1 MTMDA
6 FADRLSE
13 YLDDEL
19 SPPERAAFDA
29 HLAACS
35 ECRSTVA
42 ALRTIVADARHLAD
56 VPPVNDLWSGITAR
70 IAAQGQRPRHFAAFK
85 RAISARLSFTLPQLA
100 AAALALMVLSGALVW
115 MAKSGDPRADFDPIR
130 AETESP
136 ASPGRS
142 MLSDAEYRATIADL
156 ERTLAA
162 VRTRLDTRTAR
173 GLDADLASI
182 DRAIEQSR
190 EALEADPGNVY
201 LTAQLAAAR
210 QKKIALLRRAVAL
223 TQ

>member
-1 MTMDA
+1 
-6 FADRLSE
+6 
-13 YLDDEL
+13 
-19 SPPERAAFDA
+19 
-29 HLAACS
+29 
-35 ECRSTVA
+35 
-42 ALRTIVADARHLAD
+42 
-56 VPPVNDLWSGITAR
+56 
-70 IAAQGQRPRHFAAFK
+70 
-85 RAISARLSFTLPQLA
+85 
-100 AAALALMVLSGALVW
+100 VW
-115 MAKSGDPRADFDPIR
+115 IAKSGDPRADFDPSR
-130 AETESP
+130 AETASP